1 MCLAVSTGQCYSAR
15 PEAAKHRVK
24 SAPQYRLH
32 PSVPPIIIG
41 LATLSRTASL
51 PYFGIDRIGDFG
63 QVGAANLWKSGP
75 LFSTGT
81 KEAELMLEELRLN
94 PRSPAARFRGRCPGE
109 SATTEDGTVD
119 PRLSTGFAEGAR
131 SRSTGPAGAGPRPR
145 RGASKGAGRSEG
157 TPWPSGDRRRRV
169 RLSKHHPH

>member
-24 SAPQYRLH
+24 STPQYRLH
-32 PSVPPIIIG
+32 LLVPPIFIG
-41 LATLSRTASL
+41 LATLSHTTPL

-94 PRSPAARFRGRCPGE
+94 PRSPAARFKGRCPGE
-109 SATTEDGTVD
+109 SAATGDGTVD

-131 SRSTGPAGAGPRPR
+131 PRSTGVAGPIHSPWI
-145 RGASKGAGRSEG
+145 GAIKEEVG
-157 TPWPSGDRRRRV
+157 
-169 RLSKHHPH
+169 